1 LSAPDL
7 ENRAG
12 QGPGGFSPLVVI
24 AGLMIA
30 SYLTAN
36 VMAVKI
42 VSVAGLSL
50 FDAGTITFPIAYMVG
65 DVLTE
70 IWGFRTA
77 RQVIWLTF
85 ACNLMLVGATALGA
99 LLPSP
104 AYAREMADAYARVF
118 GYVPRIVLA
127 SLLGFL
133 GGELSNAFFMDRIKR
148 LTGGRRL
155 WLRTI
160 GSSAVG
166 YLFDT
171 VLFVFAAF
179 YGTVPAA
186 DLLSL
191 TAAQYV
197 LKLAVEALGGT
208 PLAYASIRFLQKRYG
223 AR

>member
-1 LSAPDL
+1 
-7 ENRAG
+7 
-12 QGPGGFSPLVVI
+12 VVI

-42 VSVAGLSL
+42 ISVAGLSL
-50 FDAGTITFPIAYMVG
+50 FDAGTLTFPLAYMVG

-77 RQVIWLTF
+77 RRVIWLTF
-85 ACNLMLVGATALGA
+85 ACNLMLVGATALGT

-104 AYAREMADAYARVF
+104 DYAREMSDAYARVF
-118 GYVPRIVLA
+118 GYMPRIVLA

-148 LTGGRRL
+148 WTRGRRL
-155 WLRTI
+155 WIRTV

-171 VLFVFAAF
+171 VFFVFAAF
-179 YGTVPAA
+179 YGTVPFA

-191 TAAQYV
+191 IAAQYI
-197 LKLAVEALGGT
+197 LKLVVEALGGT
-208 PLAYASIRFLQKRYG
+208 PLAYASIRFLKKRYG

>member
-1 LSAPDL
+1 
-7 ENRAG
+7 
-12 QGPGGFSPLVVI
+12 VVI

-50 FDAGTITFPIAYMVG
+50 FDAGTITFPLAYMVG

-85 ACNLMLVGATALGA
+85 ACNLMFVGATALGT

-118 GYVPRIVLA
+118 VYVPRIVLA

-133 GGELSNAFFMDRIKR
+133 GGELSNAFFMDKIKR
-148 LTGGRRL
+148 WTGGRRL

-186 DLLSL
+186 DLFSL

-197 LKLAVEALGGT
+197 LKLAVEALAGT